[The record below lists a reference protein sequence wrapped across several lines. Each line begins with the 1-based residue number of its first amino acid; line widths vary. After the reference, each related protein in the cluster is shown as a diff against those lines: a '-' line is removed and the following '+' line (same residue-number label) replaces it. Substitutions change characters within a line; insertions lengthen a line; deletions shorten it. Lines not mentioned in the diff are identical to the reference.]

1 MSLQS
6 TYAYNKIKEMILHME
21 MLPGSRIPEI
31 QIAEKLGI
39 SRTPIH
45 DALRRLEAEELVVI
59 RANRGAEVKL
69 LSMDEVKDIG
79 AVRLAQDILAVK
91 LASYYGS
98 VSDFER
104 LEKLADECEQAAAA
118 GNKYERIQKDMDF
131 HIAISETGHNKRLL
145 MQQQELYQ
153 QIHMIQITKYTD
165 IQDSLMQIH
174 HHKPIL
180 NAIRTGNTH
189 EATRLTIQHIKD
201 FYQIEP
207 YLIRQFEQ

>member
-79 AVRLAQDILAVK
+79 AVRLAQDLLAVK

-145 MQQQELYQ
+145 TQQQELYQ

>member
-79 AVRLAQDILAVK
+79 AVRLAQDLLAVK